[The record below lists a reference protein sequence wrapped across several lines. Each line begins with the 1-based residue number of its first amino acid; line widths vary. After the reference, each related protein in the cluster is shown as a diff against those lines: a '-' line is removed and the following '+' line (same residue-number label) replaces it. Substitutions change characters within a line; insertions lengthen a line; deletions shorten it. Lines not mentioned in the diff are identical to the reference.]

1 MNIMDEIKLRA
12 KNNLKT
18 IILPESED
26 ERVVEAARIATN
38 EQIAKII
45 LIGET
50 PVDNILVINPK
61 TYPDTNKMIDKLY
74 ELRKEKGL
82 TYEEAKD
89 LILNDHMY
97 FACMLVY
104 LGIGDGIVSGACHST
119 KNTLK
124 PALQIIKTKPSSKL
138 VSAFFLMNVPNCSYG
153 SNGTFIF
160 SDAGLNQNP
169 TSEELAYIAKD
180 SADSFELLTG
190 KKSVTAFLSHS
201 TYGSASH
208 ADVTKV
214 VEAVKIAKNNYPD
227 YLMDGE
233 FQLDAAIVPEVS
245 MKKAPE
251 SKIKGQANVLI
262 FPDLD
267 SGNIGYKL
275 VERLAKA
282 EAYGPITQG
291 IKKPVNDL
299 SRGCKTLD
307 IVGVIAITSVQAE

>member
-1 MNIMDEIKLRA
+1 MNIMEEIKLRA

-104 LGIGDGIVSGACHST
+104 MGIGDGIVSGACHST

-190 KKSVTAFLSHS
+190 KKSITAFLSHS

-208 ADVTKV
+208 ADVNKV
-214 VEAVKIAKNNYPD
+214 VEAVKIAKNNYPE

>member
-1 MNIMDEIKLRA
+1 MNIMEEIKLRA

-104 LGIGDGIVSGACHST
+104 MGIGDGIVSGACHST

-190 KKSVTAFLSHS
+190 KKSITAFLSHS

-208 ADVTKV
+208 ADVNKV
-214 VEAVKIAKNNYPD
+214 VEAVKIAKNNYPE

-251 SKIKGQANVLI
+251 SRIKGQANVLI

>member
-1 MNIMDEIKLRA
+1 MNIMEEIKLRA

-82 TYEEAKD
+82 TYEEAKE
-89 LILNDHMY
+89 LIMNDHMY

-104 LGIGDGIVSGACHST
+104 IGIGDGIVSGACHST

-190 KKSVTAFLSHS
+190 KKSITAFLSHS

-214 VEAVKIAKNNYPD
+214 VEAVKIAKNNYPE

-251 SKIKGQANVLI
+251 SRIKGQANVLI

>member
-1 MNIMDEIKLRA
+1 MNIMEEIKLRA

-104 LGIGDGIVSGACHST
+104 MGIGDGIVSGACHST

-214 VEAVKIAKNNYPD
+214 VEAVKIAKNNYPE